1 MIFKMR
7 IRITNVKMYQQN
19 KYENHECEACGET
32 NETQEHI
39 LNCTEILNIQNDGEK
54 SEFPRYEK
62 IANGSVKDQI
72 EIAKSFMKQIKVI
85 EKLRRQNK

>member
-1 MIFKMR
+1 MR
-7 IRITNVKMYQQN
+7 SRVKEVKMNQQN

-39 LNCTEILNIQNDGEK
+39 LNCPEILNIQNDGEK

-62 IANGSVKDQI
+62 IANGSVKD
-72 EIAKSFMKQIKVI
+72 
-85 EKLRRQNK
+85 